1 MLFRSPAYAF
11 AREPEEGQ
19 DVDEMNATVAGM
31 EHWWSL
37 IGLVVSSLAFCFY
50 IAVMV
55 KQSQSGGGVHQKLI
69 DDAILRQLEA
79 NPQLTLSGLIGPI
92 VSDSIQKYAKVD
104 MPTGLQE
111 SLLAEQDKLRL
122 KKLLAPFFY
131 KYDVDG
137 DGSIS
142 QTELIAFLNDLGE
155 RPTRAEAAMWMTK
168 LDTDNTGSIEQDELV
183 DSLLVYVKAKVEE
196 ARGGNPLTAAAE
208 VEAAEDDDEDE
219 DEELE
224 IPEDLEHLSP
234 DEQQSM
240 IKRRSFKMMGIGTLM
255 VIVFS
260 DPMVDVMANV
270 GSRLTVPPFYVAF
283 ILAPLASNASE

>member
-1 MLFRSPAYAF
+1 
-11 AREPEEGQ
+11 
-19 DVDEMNATVAGM
+19 
-31 EHWWSL
+31 
-37 IGLVVSSLAFCFY
+37 
-50 IAVMV
+50 
-55 KQSQSGGGVHQKLI
+55 
-69 DDAILRQLEA
+69 
-79 NPQLTLSGLIGPI
+79 
-92 VSDSIQKYAKVD
+92 

-111 SLLAEQDKLRL
+111 SLLAEQDKHRL

-196 ARGGNPLTAAAE
+196 SRGGNPLAGAVE
-208 VEAAEDDDEDE
+208 VQPAEDDEDDEDE
-219 DEELE
+219 EAEMPEEF
-224 IPEDLEHLSP
+224 EHLSP

-255 VIVFS
+255 VIIFS
-260 DPMVDVMANV
+260 DPMVDVMLQPN
-270 GSRLTVPPFYVAF
+270 LTQ
-283 ILAPLASNASE
+283 PLPQPLPQPQP

>member
-1 MLFRSPAYAF
+1 
-11 AREPEEGQ
+11 
-19 DVDEMNATVAGM
+19 
-31 EHWWSL
+31 
-37 IGLVVSSLAFCFY
+37 
-50 IAVMV
+50 
-55 KQSQSGGGVHQKLI
+55 
-69 DDAILRQLEA
+69 
-79 NPQLTLSGLIGPI
+79 
-92 VSDSIQKYAKVD
+92 

-111 SLLAEQDKLRL
+111 SLLAEQDKHRL

-196 ARGGNPLTAAAE
+196 SRGGNPLAGAVE
-208 VEAAEDDDEDE
+208 VQPAEDDEDDEDE
-219 DEELE
+219 EAEMPEEF
-224 IPEDLEHLSP
+224 EHLSP

-240 IKRRSFKMMGIGTLM
+240 IKRRGTYAYACICVYDREARCTHM
-255 VIVFS
+255 H
-260 DPMVDVMANV
+260 MHMHMHMCMCM
-270 GSRLTVPPFYVAF
+270 
-283 ILAPLASNASE
+283 